1 MKVKLG
7 DVVNKVVEN
16 ADRLNTDLVYYI
28 GGEHINSESLCIYSG
43 GLLDSDKGKTLGYQ
57 FQFRFQKDD
66 VLFMTKNPYL
76 KKCAKVCFDGICSI
90 ATFVLRTKDD
100 GVLLQYFLPVLLQT
114 SDFWNYLEANKSGS
128 VNYFITWKTL
138 SAYEFKLPTIE
149 EQRRIA
155 DLAWSIER
163 TKVAYEKLLRATDEL
178 VKSQFIEMFDTGK
191 HPSVKLKTV
200 CTKITDGTHKTPH
213 YLNEG
218 ITFVSAK
225 NIINYELDFTDV
237 KYISKE
243 EYEEIQKRCQVEV
256 ADILLSKSGSLG
268 SPVILRTNQPLGL
281 FESLAVIKYD
291 RTQLVPEFLCE
302 QLKSERIQ
310 LQFKNGTRGVAVK
323 HLHLNVIGDIEIVLP
338 PLDLQKQFAAFVRQT
353 DKSKFELTQ
362 ALEALNAT
370 YKKLISEN
378 LG

>member
-1 MKVKLG
+1 
-7 DVVNKVVEN
+7 
-16 ADRLNTDLVYYI
+16 
-28 GGEHINSESLCIYSG
+28 
-43 GLLDSDKGKTLGYQ
+43 
-57 FQFRFQKDD
+57 
-66 VLFMTKNPYL
+66 
-76 KKCAKVCFDGICSI
+76 
-90 ATFVLRTKDD
+90 
-100 GVLLQYFLPVLLQT
+100 
-114 SDFWNYLEANKSGS
+114 
-128 VNYFITWKTL
+128 
-138 SAYEFKLPTIE
+138 
-149 EQRRIA
+149 
-155 DLAWSIER
+155 
-163 TKVAYEKLLRATDEL
+163 
-178 VKSQFIEMFDTGK
+178 MFDTGK

-338 PLDLQKQFAAFVRQT
+338 PLDLQKQFAAFVQQT
-353 DKSKFELTQ
+353 DKSKFAIQLTGSNLNLSI
-362 ALEALNAT
+362 ALVYPDPMFSAGGSPL
-370 YKKLISEN
+370 
-378 LG
+378 